1 MGSAPQPPIPP
12 AAPVPPR
19 SGSNVLAIVLLSL
32 ALIVVVSAL
41 AVWIGLRFLTNNVK
55 VHVNQDGGAR
65 QEVSIKTPFGGIEVN
80 KAENI
85 SEAALGLPIYPGSE
99 RIKDSDSA
107 SVNIGLPGDQ
117 SVRIVAAKFRSSDS
131 VAKVKTFYHDRL
143 GNQVTKFKEK
153 DDDGKTVFEI
163 KHSDLERVVALQSEG
178 EGTRIELVRVAH
190 GRQEGN

>member
-41 AVWIGLRFLTNNVK
+41 AVWIGLRFLTHNVQ

-65 QEVSIKTPFGGIEVN
+65 QEVSIKT
-80 KAENI
+80 
-85 SEAALGLPIYPGSE
+85 L
-99 RIKDSDSA
+99 
-107 SVNIGLPGDQ
+107 
-117 SVRIVAAKFRSSDS
+117 
-131 VAKVKTFYHDRL
+131 
-143 GNQVTKFKEK
+143 
-153 DDDGKTVFEI
+153 FEI